1 MTTTPDRVS
10 GNGRFAGRRA
20 IVTGASRGIG
30 PAIAER
36 LAAEGA
42 SVVITARTID
52 HHDHLAGSL
61 HETLERCRRYGTQ
74 VEAVAADLADPASRA
89 RVAPEATD
97 LLGGTIDIL
106 VNNAA
111 AGIHNP
117 MSEFPL
123 RRRQIMFEV
132 NLQAPIDLA
141 QAVIPAMREQGEGWI
156 LNLSSG
162 GARLVEGPPFPT
174 SALGTTNGI
183 YGATKAALNRAT
195 NALGAELYGTGIRVN
210 TLQPTKPVATEG
222 AIAHLGDALAPDVYV
237 PVGIIVEAAMAL
249 CDCGPER
256 TGRVHSDAELLAEL
270 GITVDGQPSGR

>member
-1 MTTTPDRVS
+1 MTTTPESAGSPR
-10 GNGRFAGRRA
+10 RFPGRRA

-42 SVVITARTID
+42 SVVLTARTLD

-61 HETLERCRRYGTQ
+61 RETLERCRRHGTT
-74 VEAVAADLADPASRA
+74 VEVVAADLADPADRA
-89 RVAPEATD
+89 RVVPEAVA
-97 LLGGTIDIL
+97 LLGGPIDIL

-117 MSEFPL
+117 MAEFPL

-132 NLQAPIDLA
+132 NLEAPIDLA

-156 LNLSSG
+156 VTLSSG
-162 GARLVEGPPFPT
+162 GARLVEGPPFKA

-183 YGATKAALNRAT
+183 YGATKAALNRVT
-195 NALGAELYGTGIRVN
+195 NALGAELYGSGIRVN
-210 TLQPTKPVATEG
+210 TLEPTRPVATEG
-222 AIAHLGDALAPDVYV
+222 AIAHLGDALAADVFA
-237 PVGIIVEAAMAL
+237 PVSVIVEAAMAL
-249 CDCGPER
+249 CDCPPER
-256 TGRVHSDAELLAEL
+256 TGRVHSDSELLAEL
-270 GITVDGQPSGR
+270 GIALPQ